1 MLLERIARKLRVTL
15 LPPPGKLESQLIDEL
30 RQSIRRLPPLSAADS
45 DASAEAIWT
54 RNRIGIRE
62 KILNDDPR
70 RFLNWEVIKNTMFFS
85 NTPYITPAF
94 ESLRASNRWQSRWRA
109 ATLESKIGL
118 PMKFPDYPQ
127 SSGNLIHQA
136 YNLNEFE
143 EHSGKLIE
151 EFKTIVEF
159 GGGYGSTCR
168 LAHKLGFSG
177 RYFIFDLPELSALQ
191 RFYLKLNGIR
201 VLEEG
206 SHEPAQEGVVCLS
219 SLDELAANLNQ
230 RPIDLFIANW
240 SLSETP
246 LELRTQV
253 LPLVAN
259 ARAFLFGYQDSFG
272 GVDNKKFFA
281 DWSASQQ
288 DVLWTDVQI
297 THLPAN
303 NYLIGNRTSESR

>member
-15 LPPPGKLESQLIDEL
+15 LPPPSKLEAQLIDEL
-30 RQSIRRLPPLSAADS
+30 RQSIGRLPPLSSDDS
-45 DASAEAIWT
+45 DVSAEAIWT

-62 KILNDDPR
+62 KILHDDPR

-85 NTPYITPAF
+85 NTPYIKPAF
-94 ESLRASNRWQSRWRA
+94 DSLRAGERWQSRWRE
-109 ATLESKIGL
+109 ATLESKVGL

-136 YNLNEFE
+136 YNLNQFEECSGKSVEEFE
-143 EHSGKLIE
+143 
-151 EFKTIVEF
+151 TIVEF

-168 LAHKLGFSG
+168 LIHKLGFNG

-191 RFYLKLNGIR
+191 RFYLKLNGVR
-201 VLEEG
+201 VDCEG
-206 SHEPAQEGVVCLS
+206 ANETTQGGVVCLS
-219 SLDELAANLNQ
+219 SLDELAASLKG
-230 RPIDLFIANW
+230 RAIDLFIANW

-246 LELRTQV
+246 LELRTRF

-272 GVDNKKFFA
+272 GVDNRQFFA
-281 DWSASQQ
+281 DWSAAQP
-288 DVLWTDVQI
+288 DVSWTDVGI

-303 NYLIGNRTSESR
+303 NYLIGTRTA